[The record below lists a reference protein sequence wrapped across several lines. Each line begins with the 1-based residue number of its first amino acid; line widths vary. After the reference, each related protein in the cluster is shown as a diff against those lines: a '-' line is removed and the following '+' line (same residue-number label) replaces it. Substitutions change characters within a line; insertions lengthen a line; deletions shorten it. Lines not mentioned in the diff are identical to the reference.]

1 MRNVQFLGEAFAEVL
16 LKYRE
21 MRGMTQRQLAER
33 MESARSLISFLENS
47 KHMPSLQTFFA
58 ISEVLGVDPREL
70 LAEVVAV
77 MERMRSSRQK

>member
-21 MRGMTQRQLAER
+21 QRGLTQRQLAEA
-33 MESARSLISFLENS
+33 MESARSLISFLENT

-58 ISEVLGVDPREL
+58 ISEVLHVDPREL
-70 LAEVVAV
+70 LNEVVVA
-77 MERMRSSRQK
+77 MERMRSQKK